1 MTLVRVLVVFV
12 TIVPGAVIGGVFA
25 YLVLWLFIPS
35 ESVPTP
41 SYADRH
47 MTRSAA
53 NRKIAGVCGGLGE
66 YLGVDPT
73 VVRLLWVVLSLVPG
87 LIAGGVVAYVIAWMI
102 MPRPR
107 VSSRGVT
114 QSHQASGV

>member
-1 MTLVRVLVVFV
+1 MF
-12 TIVPGAVIGGVFA
+12 P
-25 YLVLWLFIPS
+25 
-35 ESVPTP
+35 
-41 SYADRH
+41 
-47 MTRSAA
+47 
-53 NRKIAGVCGGLGE
+53 
-66 YLGVDPT
+66 PT
-73 VVRLLWVVLSLVPG
+73 VVRLLWVVLFLVPG